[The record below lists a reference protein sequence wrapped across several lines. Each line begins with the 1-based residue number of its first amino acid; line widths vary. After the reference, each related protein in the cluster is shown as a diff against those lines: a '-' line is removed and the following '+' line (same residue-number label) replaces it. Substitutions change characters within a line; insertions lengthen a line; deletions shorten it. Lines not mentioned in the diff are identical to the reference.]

1 MSRQAT
7 AIAASVLALTLLL
20 PAPSAVAAI
29 SLVSAANGTFG
40 VTLNGVD
47 QTPTFT
53 FRVRAL
59 NPSPYVNTG
68 YHLTI
73 SAPMLTGPAGRT
85 IATGAIQSVASVC
98 TAGCGTATANTVGYP
113 LTIPTGAPV
122 TFFSTPANT
131 GQGTYRITPT
141 VRVTVP
147 ANARAGTYTT
157 SVTTAIVA
165 GP

>member
-1 MSRQAT
+1 MIRRAT
-7 AIAASVLALTLLL
+7 ALAATVLALTLLL
-20 PAPSAVAAI
+20 PATSALAAL
-29 SLVSAANGTFG
+29 SLASSANGTFG

-47 QTPTFT
+47 QTPAFT

-73 SAPMLTGPAGRT
+73 SAPALTGPASRT
-85 IATGAIQSVASVC
+85 IATGAIQSVTSAC

-141 VRVTVP
+141 VSLMVP

-157 SVTTAIVA
+157 TITTAIVA